1 MQAVADLLKSLDET
15 RNALYTLQEQCAKL
29 PANELALVPDLAQ
42 WLISVR
48 PKFDMQLADAQQ
60 QLGYDAVQRNL
71 NALASYQSRF
81 RLRCSDKMPHPDSVH
96 NAWGDI
102 DRPEFAN
109 PAAVAD
115 AHEAL
120 CHQMGLVD
128 AEDWETAS
136 RRMTAYANGEIPAE
150 LL

>member
-15 RNALYTLQEQCAKL
+15 RNALYTLQEQYAKL

-42 WLISVR
+42 WLISVG

-60 QLGYDAVQRNL
+60 QLGYDTVQRNL
-71 NALASYQSRF
+71 NALASHQQSVAVS
-81 RLRCSDKMPHPDSVH
+81 LAVH